1 MSGQAGGGQGS
12 PRADRAIELHGMGAN
27 CAQSV
32 ACAFAAEHGVE
43 ETALLR
49 AATGFGGG
57 MGRLASTC
65 GAVTGAFMVL
75 GLAHGMHSPGE
86 SAAKEKT
93 YAEVREFARRFT
105 ARCGA
110 LACRDLLG
118 VDIGTPE
125 GLARARDEKLIA
137 MRCPGYIRDAV
148 LILEE
153 MLAAG

>member
-1 MSGQAGGGQGS
+1 VTHG
-12 PRADRAIELHGMGAN
+12 RADRAAELHAKGAN

-32 ACAFAAEHGVE
+32 VCAFAESYGVDGQ
-43 ETALLR
+43 AAMR

-75 GLAHGMHSPGE
+75 GLAHGMRTPGE
-86 SAAKEKT
+86 AEAKERT
-93 YAEVREFARRFT
+93 YAEVREFAKRF
-105 ARCGA
+105 AAKNGN

-137 MRCPGYIRDAV
+137 TRCPGFILGAV
-148 LILEE
+148 AILEE
-153 MLAAG
+153 MLGA